1 LKLNHFTDYG
11 LRILMYMSRKPSNLP
26 ATTITE
32 LSERFGI
39 SRNHVAKV
47 VQFLSNNKILDAQRG
62 RGGGLYLSDKPE
74 MYKIGDLIRLLE
86 MEEELIGCDTPPC
99 ILADSCGFK
108 AVLNK
113 ALHAFY
119 EYLNQYTL
127 KDISKPKVTKA
138 LDGLIK
144 GE

>member
-1 LKLNHFTDYG
+1 MKLNQFTDYG
-11 LRILMYMSRKPSNLP
+11 LRILMYISRKPSNMQ

-62 RGGGLYLSDKPE
+62 RGGGLYSADKPE
-74 MYKIGDLIRLLE
+74 TYKIGDLIRLLE
-86 MEEELIGCDTPPC
+86 MEEELVGCDTPPC
-99 ILADSCGFK
+99 LLADSCGFK
-108 AVLNK
+108 SVLK
-113 ALHAFY
+113 SALYTFY

-127 KDISKPKVTKA
+127 KDISKPKVTRA
-138 LDGLIK
+138 LDSLIK